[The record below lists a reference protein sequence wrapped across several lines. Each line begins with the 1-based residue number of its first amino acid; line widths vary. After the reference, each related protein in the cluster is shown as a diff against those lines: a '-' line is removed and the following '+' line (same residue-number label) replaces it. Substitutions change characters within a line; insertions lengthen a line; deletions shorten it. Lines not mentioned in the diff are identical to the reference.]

1 MATLEDEHTDAATHD
16 IPDAL
21 TPPQR
26 QSPGPM
32 LHDVWRVTSL
42 NPVTLVAAGEAI
54 PVKNRGIAGRR
65 EAVAKATA
73 QVANPEYQYG
83 TFVTV
88 KHGEISAPIL
98 REQDTSPRD
107 KWS

>member
-21 TPPQR
+21 MAPQPR
-26 QSPGPM
+26 SPGPM
-32 LHDVWRVTSL
+32 LHDVWRVMEDGDLRMIQQS
-42 NPVTLVAAGEAI
+42 
-54 PVKNRGIAGRR
+54 VKVKGRGIAGRR
-65 EAVAKATA
+65 EAVAKATIGA
-73 QVANPEYQYG
+73 TNEAEQYG

-88 KHGEISAPIL
+88 KHGEISAPIA